1 MKGITILL
9 FFYSLFIHAMKN
21 LKKGFTLVEMLNVV
35 VIIGILAAAILPRLQ
50 GVQAA
55 ARDTAR
61 ETALRDVAMALEMYA
76 GATGNF
82 PTATGNKVSSL
93 SGALV
98 VEREYLKEMPK
109 DPKRNS
115 AFTLGAAPSA
125 VSLSEGEF
133 GYLLIT
139 KNGQANQAFV
149 LASVAETYDKANAT
163 QAMVEALKSDKE
175 FNDLKLCGS
184 VSKKGTQT
192 SDWDGGDC
200 SVERPEQL
208 RYVVIR

>member
-1 MKGITILL
+1 
-9 FFYSLFIHAMKN
+9 MKN
-21 LKKGFTLVEMLNVV
+21 FKKGFTLVEMLIVV

-82 PTATGNKVSSL
+82 PPTTDNKVSSL
-93 SGALV
+93 SGTLV

-115 AFTLGAAPSA
+115 AFQLGS
-125 VSLSEGEF
+125 VSLTEGEF
-133 GYLLIT
+133 GYLLIQ
-139 KNGQANQAFV
+139 KNGQTDQAFV

-163 QAMVEALKSDKE
+163 QAMVEALVNTQDLTT
-175 FNDLKLCGS
+175 LKLCNS
-184 VSKKGTQT
+184 VHKGNSQSTIVPT
-192 SDWDGGDC
+192 DGNCEVTDPG
-200 SVERPEQL
+200 QL
-208 RYVVIR
+208 RYVVAR

>member
-1 MKGITILL
+1 
-9 FFYSLFIHAMKN
+9 MKN
-21 LKKGFTLVEMLNVV
+21 LRKGFTLVEMLIVV

-76 GATGNF
+76 GATGKY
-82 PTATGNKVSSL
+82 PEL
-93 SGALV
+93 SGKNVSLLSGTLV
-98 VEREYLKEMPK
+98 SEREYLKEMPL
-109 DPKRNS
+109 DPKKNS
-115 AFTLGAAPSA
+115 KFKFAGAD
-125 VSLSEGEF
+125 LNDGEF

-139 KNGQANQAFV
+139 KNSQPNQAFV

-163 QAMVEALKSDKE
+163 QEMVEGLAADKDFNKIKPCKTVKKATGAQTNNWTTEACQVSDP
-175 FNDLKLCGS
+175 S
-184 VSKKGTQT
+184 
-192 SDWDGGDC
+192 
-200 SVERPEQL
+200 QL

>member
-1 MKGITILL
+1 M

-21 LKKGFTLVEMLNVV
+21 LKKGFTLVEMLIVV

-82 PTATGNKVSSL
+82 PETTDNKVSSL

-98 VEREYLKEMPK
+98 IEREYLKEMPR

-115 AFTLGAAPSA
+115 AFKLGAS
-125 VSLSEGEF
+125 VNLSEGEF
-133 GYLLIT
+133 GYFLIT

-163 QAMVEALKSDKE
+163 QAMVEALTAGQDLAT
-175 FNDLKLCGS
+175 LKLCNS
-184 VSKKGTQT
+184 VKKGANHSSSLT
-192 SDWDGGDC
+192 DGGECD
-200 SVERPEQL
+200 VTDPGQL
-208 RYVVIR
+208 RYVVAR

>member
-1 MKGITILL
+1 
-9 FFYSLFIHAMKN
+9 MKN
-21 LKKGFTLVEMLNVV
+21 FKKGFTLVEMLIVV

-82 PTATGNKVSSL
+82 PLTTDNKVSSL
-93 SGALV
+93 SGTLV

-115 AFTLGAAPSA
+115 AFQLGASIQLNA
-125 VSLSEGEF
+125 GEF
-133 GYLLIT
+133 GYMLIT
-139 KNGQANQAFV
+139 KNNQADQAFV

-163 QAMVEALKSDKE
+163 QAMVEALAGGQDLAT
-175 FNDLKLCGS
+175 LKLCSS
-184 VSKKGTQT
+184 VKKGTNHSSSLT
-192 SDWDGGDC
+192 TGGECEVTD
-200 SVERPEQL
+200 PGQL
-208 RYVVIR
+208 RYVVAR

>member
-1 MKGITILL
+1 
-9 FFYSLFIHAMKN
+9 MKN
-21 LKKGFTLVEMLNVV
+21 FKKGFTLVEMLIVV

-82 PTATGNKVSSL
+82 PPTTDNKVSSL
-93 SGALV
+93 SGTLV

-115 AFTLGAAPSA
+115 AFQIGS
-125 VSLSEGEF
+125 VSLTAGEF
-133 GYLLIT
+133 GYMLIT
-139 KNGQANQAFV
+139 KNNQADQAFV

-163 QAMVEALKSDKE
+163 QAMVEALAAGQDLAT
-175 FNDLKLCGS
+175 LKLCSS
-184 VSKKGTQT
+184 VKKGGDHSSSLTT
-192 SDWDGGDC
+192 GGECEVTD
-200 SVERPEQL
+200 PGQL
-208 RYVVIR
+208 RYVVAR

>member
-1 MKGITILL
+1 M
-9 FFYSLFIHAMKN
+9 
-21 LKKGFTLVEMLNVV
+21 EMLIVV

-76 GATGNF
+76 GATGKY
-82 PTATGNKVSSL
+82 PEL
-93 SGALV
+93 SGKNVSLLSGTLV
-98 VEREYLKEMPK
+98 SEREYLKEMPL
-109 DPKRNS
+109 DPKKNS
-115 AFTLGAAPSA
+115 KFKFAGVDLNN
-125 VSLSEGEF
+125 GEF

-139 KNGQANQAFV
+139 KNSQANQAFV

-163 QAMVEALKSDKE
+163 QKMVEDLAASQDFNSIKPCKTVKKATGNQTDNWTTEACQVSDP
-175 FNDLKLCGS
+175 S
-184 VSKKGTQT
+184 
-192 SDWDGGDC
+192 
-200 SVERPEQL
+200 QL

>member
-1 MKGITILL
+1 
-9 FFYSLFIHAMKN
+9 MKN
-21 LKKGFTLVEMLNVV
+21 FKKGFTLVEMLIVV

-115 AFTLGAAPSA
+115 AFKLGS
-125 VSLSEGEF
+125 VSLTEGEF
-133 GYLLIT
+133 GYLLIK
-139 KNGQANQAFV
+139 KNGQTDQAFV

-163 QAMVEALKSDKE
+163 QDMVEALTAGQDLTT
-175 FNDLKLCGS
+175 LKLCNSVHKGS
-184 VSKKGTQT
+184 SQSATVPANGNCEVT
-192 SDWDGGDC
+192 DPG
-200 SVERPEQL
+200 QL
-208 RYVVIR
+208 RYVVAR

>member
-21 LKKGFTLVEMLNVV
+21 LKKGFTLVEMLIVV

-82 PTATGNKVSSL
+82 PETTDNKVSSL

-98 VEREYLKEMPK
+98 IEREYLKEMPR

-115 AFTLGAAPSA
+115 AFTFVGKNLDQGD
-125 VSLSEGEF
+125 L

-139 KNGQANQAFV
+139 KNGQKKQAFV

-163 QAMVEALKSDKE
+163 QAMVEALADTNE
-175 FNDLKLCGS
+175 FNELKLCNT
-184 VSKKGTQT
+184 VSKKN
-192 SDWDGGDC
+192 DA
-200 SVERPEQL
+200 SVGSG
-208 RYVVIR
+208 